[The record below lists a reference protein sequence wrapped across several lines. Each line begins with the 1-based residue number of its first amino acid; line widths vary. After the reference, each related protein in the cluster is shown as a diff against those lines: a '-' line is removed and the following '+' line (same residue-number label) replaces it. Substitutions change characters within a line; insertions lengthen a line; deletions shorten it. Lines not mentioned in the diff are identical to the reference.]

1 MVANAEKK
9 EPSSPSRFGPRGVV
23 VSVVVFAVALVTIAK
38 TLAAF
43 ATIIERYLAVHYD
56 WRLEVGMVMGQ
67 IGFQWAFMF
76 RRPREEKLSY
86 AWILVCISSLGAVL
100 LWPLVL
106 FGNGVAPLRAIAY
119 FFAVVGVMFV
129 AHWVLVSRYALPKWL
144 CATWVLYRLFLL
156 GFLVRW
162 T

>member
-1 MVANAEKK
+1 MVVAAEKK
-9 EPSSPSRFGPRGVV
+9 KPSRFGPRGLV

-56 WRLEVGMVMGQ
+56 WRLEIGMVMGQ
-67 IGFQWAFMF
+67 IAFQWVFMF
-76 RRPREEKLSY
+76 RRPRDEKLSY
-86 AWILVCISSLGAVL
+86 AWILVCISGLGAVL
-100 LWPLVL
+100 LWPLLV
-106 FGNGVAPLRAIAY
+106 FGKGLAPLHAVAY

-129 AHWVLVSRYALPKWL
+129 AHWGLVSRHALPKWL
-144 CATWVLYRLFLL
+144 CATWVLYRLLL
-156 GFLVRW
+156 LTFLVRW